1 MQQENTFVYPGSAA
15 HLPWQETSPDGRLV
29 VEEMHKIHKDV
40 PFGYWVVWVE
50 PAYRALKRRWSARR
64 AAKAQ
69 HTGHDQL
76 IALR

>member
-1 MQQENTFVYPGSAA
+1 
-15 HLPWQETSPDGRLV
+15 LV

-64 AAKAQ
+64 AAKPQ

>member
-1 MQQENTFVYPGSAA
+1 
-15 HLPWQETSPDGRLV
+15 

-50 PAYRALKRRWSARR
+50 PAYRALKRRWRERR
-64 AAKAQ
+64 ATKVR

-76 IALR
+76 IGLR